1 VGGHALSHG
10 FVRLSVKN
18 AATLWKLVKQ
28 EKMANTTVVLH
39 GAIPDVGVPVVA
51 RARPKPSNAYDPDDP
66 PVLYFG
72 R

>member
-1 VGGHALSHG
+1 V
-10 FVRLSVKN
+10 
-18 AATLWKLVKQ
+18 TLVKQ

-51 RARPKPSNAYDPDDP
+51 RARPKPSNASDPDDP